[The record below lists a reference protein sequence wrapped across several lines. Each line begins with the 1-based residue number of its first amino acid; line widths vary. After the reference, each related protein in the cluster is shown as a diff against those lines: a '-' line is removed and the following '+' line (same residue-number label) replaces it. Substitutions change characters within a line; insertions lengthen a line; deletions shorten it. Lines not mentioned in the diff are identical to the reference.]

1 MIKICFLDSE
11 ERIIKASISNISQ
24 CHKAKERFIMIKN
37 NLLLIPGENQ
47 ISIINIEQYK
57 LVRKIEVPGANWIYG
72 VCMINKNMLF
82 TGDQAKIIRQWKIE
96 GDNLILISKKE
107 KAHEDGV
114 NVLINIGNKFIAAGS
129 NDKKIKIWKI
139 FK

>member
-1 MIKICFLDSE
+1 M
-11 ERIIKASISNISQ
+11 
-24 CHKAKERFIMIKN
+24 
-37 NLLLIPGENQ
+37 LIPGENQ
-47 ISIINIEQYK
+47 ISIINTDQYK
-57 LVRKIEVPGANWIYG
+57 LVRKIEVPDANWIFG

-114 NVLINIGNKFIAAGS
+114 NVLINIGNKYIASGS